1 MTQTQFEADGGFSS
15 KPYRSY
21 VLGGLLLLFT
31 FNFID
36 RILLGIV
43 QEPIKQEFHL
53 ADWQLGLL
61 GGPAFALLYTLL
73 GIPIARLAETRSRVS
88 IISIS
93 VALWSAMTAACGLAT
108 GYWQLLAARIGVS
121 IGEAGCTP
129 PAHSLLSDYYPPQQR
144 ATALSIYALGIPFG
158 SAIAGLGGG
167 WIADTYSW
175 RHAFWLLGLPG
186 ILLAVLTKW
195 TIKEPPRRGG
205 GEAAPPF
212 AKALMTLLRKPAF
225 THVAFGGALV
235 SFFGYGAAQFLP
247 SFLIRSHELSL
258 MQASLVFA
266 GISAVF
272 VAFGT
277 FLGGALTDR
286 LIRRD
291 LRAMVWLPAFGLS
304 LTVPLYLASYLSTNM
319 VMAFVTLCVGS
330 VLHYTYLGPMYAVTQ
345 SVAPPQMRATATAV
359 LLFIV
364 NLIGYGLG
372 PPLLGALSDAYA
384 QYFGKS
390 EGLRYALMTDACI
403 LLWAALHFL
412 LAARTLKRDIVPV

>member
-1 MTQTQFEADGGFSS
+1 MTQTQFEADGGFGA

-36 RILLGIV
+36 RVLLGIV

-61 GGPAFALLYTLL
+61 GGPAFALLYTFL

-93 VALWSAMTAACGLAT
+93 VALWSAMTAACGLAN
-108 GYWQLLAARIGVS
+108 GYWHLLAARIGVS

-167 WIADTYSW
+167 WIADAYSW
-175 RHAFWLLGLPG
+175 RHAFWFLGLPG
-186 ILLAVLTKW
+186 LVLAALTKW

-205 GEAAPPF
+205 TEAAPPF
-212 AKALMTLLRKPAF
+212 TQALMTLLRKPAF
-225 THVAFGGALV
+225 THVAIGGALV

-247 SFLIRSHELSL
+247 SFLIRSHGLSL
-258 MQASLVFA
+258 MQASWVFA
-266 GISAVF
+266 GLSAVF

-291 LRAMVWLPAFGLS
+291 LRAMVWLPAIGLS
-304 LTVPLYLASYLSTNM
+304 LTVPLYLCSYLSGNLIL
-319 VMAFVTLCVGS
+319 AFFPLCVGS
-330 VLHYTYLGPMYAVTQ
+330 ILHYTYLGPMYAVTQ
-345 SVAPPQMRATATAV
+345 SVAPPRMRATATAV

-372 PPLLGALSDAYA
+372 PPALGALSDLYA
-384 QYFGKS
+384 RQFGQA
-390 EGLRYALMTDACI
+390 EGLRYALMTDACM